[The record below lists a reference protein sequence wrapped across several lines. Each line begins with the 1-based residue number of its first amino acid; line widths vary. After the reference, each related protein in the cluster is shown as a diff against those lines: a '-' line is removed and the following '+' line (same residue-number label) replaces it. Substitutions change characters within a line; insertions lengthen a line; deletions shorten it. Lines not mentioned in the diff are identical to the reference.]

1 MRRCR
6 LAEVKLEE
14 PEFMR
19 EIHRV
24 RAKLAEVPVEEYLK
38 ELSSLR
44 GKYSKRLGHLYLS
57 P

>member
-1 MRRCR
+1 M
-6 LAEVKLEE
+6 AEVKLEE